1 MKKKILI
8 IGDSFSSLNVGWPS
22 MLGQEIVNLSQNG
35 VGEYKIFMQSKRYPL
50 WQFSNIIVCH
60 TSPWRV
66 HTKMHPIHHKNA
78 IRSENDFLLADVEY
92 HSTYN
97 KDMKLVKNYLDK
109 FLDLDYQKKIY
120 ELLVNELKKIKNSIH
135 ITFHDKT
142 DTDMIENNLN
152 EIWKKNK
159 GDINHMNLTG
169 NRQVAD
175 IVKGLL
181 NG

>member
-1 MKKKILI
+1 
-8 IGDSFSSLNVGWPS
+8 
-22 MLGQEIVNLSQNG
+22 
-35 VGEYKIFMQSKRYPL
+35 
-50 WQFSNIIVCH
+50 
-60 TSPWRV
+60 
-66 HTKMHPIHHKNA
+66 
-78 IRSENDFLLADVEY
+78 
-92 HSTYN
+92 
-97 KDMKLVKNYLDK
+97 MKLVKNYLDK
-109 FLDLDYQKKIY
+109 FLDLDYQKNIY
-120 ELLVNELKKIKNSIH
+120 ELLVNELKKIQNSIH